1 MPEKA
6 RAFLKQLQSFW
17 ASLPTAKRIALVFFT
32 VAVLV
37 GVSAISVLGSREH
50 FATLYTELSPEDASQ
65 IVEKLKA
72 SQTPY
77 ELGANGTM
85 ILVPEEK
92 VAGLRLELAA
102 GGLPRGGSVGF
113 EIFDRSRIGATE
125 FEQNINLRRALEGE
139 LARSVMS
146 VDGVKGARVHLVLPE
161 HRLFASRE
169 ESASAS
175 VVVKLANSANFGR
188 REVAAVV
195 YLVSMAVPGLSKD
208 RVSVVSTEGLTLHR
222 PNSDTS
228 RGGDLAGEGA
238 EQSRLIASQLEG
250 DAQAQLER
258 VVGPG
263 NADVR
268 VNVELNPATKE
279 RTEELY
285 EPSKTALRSEHKVE
299 ESNGVGEAGVAGV
312 PGAKT
317 NLPDAKEGEEAE
329 VTAPNGGGGI
339 RKSQTRNWEVQRI
352 TQKTSTPPGEIR
364 RLSVAVVLNGRY
376 EKRGEKSVFVARSP
390 DEVQAMAAIVKHAV
404 GFNAE
409 RGDDVELRA
418 VQFAR
423 LDTADDA
430 TATDPLAKYR
440 RYLPL
445 AAGGLL
451 GVVLL
456 ASIIMVWR
464 RNKAKKAALVL
475 AEAAAA
481 RALVEASSPLG
492 GLLTGESPAQQ
503 LGTQQGRNALLAE
516 APPQSEE
523 IRARALEL
531 AAKDPGSAA
540 VVLRRWLSVGE
551 PAALPAE

>member
-6 RAFLKQLQSFW
+6 RAFLKQLTDFW
-17 ASLPTAKRIALVFFT
+17 ASLPTSKRVALVFFT
-32 VAVLV
+32 TAVLV
-37 GVSAISVLGSREH
+37 GVSLLSVLGSRDH
-50 FATLYTELSPEDASQ
+50 YSTLYSELSTEDASQ
-65 IVEKLKA
+65 IVEKLKT

-77 ELGANGTM
+77 QLENNGSTV
-85 ILVPEEK
+85 LVPEDK

-125 FEQNINLRRALEGE
+125 FEQNVNLRRALEGE

-146 VDGVKGARVHLVLPE
+146 VDGVKNARVHLVLPE

-222 PNSDTS
+222 PSSDAA
-228 RGGDLAGEGA
+228 GGSDLAGEGA
-238 EQSRLIASQLEG
+238 EQSRLIAAQLEN

-268 VNVELNPATKE
+268 VNVELNPSTKE
-279 RTEELY
+279 RNEELY
-285 EPSKTALRSEHKVE
+285 EPSKTALRSEHKTE
-299 ESNGVGEAGVAGV
+299 EASGASEAGVAGV

-317 NLPDAKEGEEAE
+317 NLPDAKEGEAAE
-329 VTAPNGGGGI
+329 ETPAAVGGGV

-352 TQKTSTPPGEIR
+352 TQKTTTPPGEIR

-376 EKRGEKSVFVARSP
+376 EKHGEKSVFVARNA
-390 DEVQAMAAIVKHAV
+390 DEVAGLSAIVKHAV

-409 RGDDVELRA
+409 RGDEVELRA

-423 LDTADDA
+423 LDASDDA
-430 TATDPLAKYR
+430 QVSDPLAKYR

-445 AAGGLL
+445 AAAALL
-451 GVVLL
+451 AVVLL
-456 ASIIMVWR
+456 SAVIMVWR
-464 RNKAKKAALVL
+464 RNRAKR
-475 AEAAAA
+475 AAAA
-481 RALVEASSPLG
+481 LAL
-492 GLLTGESPAQQ
+492 SPALGAGQLAGLIAGGSANVQ
-503 LGTQQGRNALLAE
+503 LGSDEARTLLLE
-516 APPQSEE
+516 DAPTGSDE
-523 IRARALEL
+523 IRVRALEL
-531 AAKDPGSAA
+531 AAKDPATAA
-540 VVLRRWLSVGE
+540 VVLRRWLSVGGPLPT
-551 PAALPAE
+551 PAVLPAE

>member
-6 RAFLKQLQSFW
+6 RAFLKQLTDFW

-32 VAVLV
+32 TAVLV
-37 GVSAISVLGSREH
+37 GVTLLSVLGSREH
-50 FATLYTELSPEDASQ
+50 YATLYSELSTEDAAQ
-65 IVEKLKA
+65 IVEKLKT
-72 SQTPY
+72 QQIPY
-77 ELGANGTM
+77 QLNGNGT
-85 ILVPEEK
+85 IISVPEEK

-222 PNSDTS
+222 PNSDAS
-228 RGGDLAGEGA
+228 RGGDMAGEGT

-268 VNVELNPATKE
+268 VNVELNPASKE
-279 RTEELY
+279 RMEELY
-285 EPSKTALRSEHKVE
+285 EPAKTALRSEHVVQ
-299 ESNGVGEAGVAGV
+299 ESAGATEAGVAGV

-317 NLPDAKEGEEAE
+317 NLPDAKEGENAE
-329 VTAPNGGGGI
+329 ETAATGGGGL
-339 RKSQTRNWEVQRI
+339 RRSQTRNWEVQRI
-352 TQKTSTPPGEIR
+352 TQKTTTPPGEIR

-376 EKRGEKSVFVARSP
+376 EKRGEKSVFVPRSP
-390 DEVQAMAAIVKHAV
+390 EEVVAMSAIVKHAV

-409 RGDDVELRA
+409 RGDEVELRA

-423 LDTADDA
+423 LDAGDDA
-430 TATDPLAKYR
+430 TVADPLGKYR
-440 RYLPL
+440 RYLPFAL
-445 AAGGLL
+445 AGLVAV
-451 GVVLL
+451 VVL
-456 ASIIMVWR
+456 ASVIMVWR
-464 RNKAKKAALVL
+464 RNKAKQAREALALAAPAI
-475 AEAAAA
+475 AEGQ
-481 RALVEASSPLG
+481 LG
-492 GLLTGESPAQQ
+492 GLIAGAPDAAQ
-503 LGTQQGRNALLAE
+503 LGAEQARTLLLE
-516 APPQSEE
+516 DAPPASDE

-531 AAKDPGSAA
+531 AAKDPATAA

-551 PAALPAE
+551 PAPLPAE

>member
-1 MPEKA
+1 MPEQA
-6 RAFLKQLQSFW
+6 RAFLKQLTDFW
-17 ASLPTAKRIALVFFT
+17 AGLPTPKRIALVFFT
-32 VAVLV
+32 TVVLLGV
-37 GVSAISVLGSREH
+37 GLLSVLGSREH
-50 FATLYTELSPEDASQ
+50 YATLYSELSTEDAAQ
-65 IVEKLKA
+65 IVEKLKTA
-72 SQTPY
+72 QVPY
-77 ELGANGTM
+77 QLEANGTV
-85 ILVPEEK
+85 IQVPEDK

-146 VDGVKGARVHLVLPE
+146 VDGVKNARVHLVLPE
-161 HRLFASRE
+161 HRLFAARE

-195 YLVSMAVPGLSKD
+195 YLVSMAVPGLNKD

-222 PNSDTS
+222 PNSDAT
-228 RGGDLAGEGA
+228 GAGDLAGEGE
-238 EQSRLIASQLEG
+238 EQSRVIATQLEG

-268 VNVELNPATKE
+268 VNVELNPASKE

-285 EPSKTALRSEHKVE
+285 EPSKTALRSEHKTE
-299 ESNGVGEAGVAGV
+299 ESSGTTEAGVAGV
-312 PGAKT
+312 PGAKS
-317 NLPDAKEGEEAE
+317 NLPDAKEGEAE
-329 VTAPNGGGGI
+329 ETPPGTGGGI

-352 TQKTSTPPGEIR
+352 TQKTTTPPGEIR

-376 EKRGEKSVFVARSP
+376 EKHGENSVFVARTP
-390 DEVQAMAAIVKHAV
+390 DEVQSMVAIVKHAV
-404 GFNAE
+404 GFNSE
-409 RGDDVELRA
+409 RGDEVELRA

-423 LDTADDA
+423 LDANDDPQA
-430 TATDPLAKYR
+430 LDPLAKYR

-445 AAGGLL
+445 VAAGLL
-451 GVVLL
+451 GVLLL
-456 ASIIMVWR
+456 ASVIMVWR
-464 RNKAKKAALVL
+464 RSKAKN
-475 AEAAAA
+475 AAAA
-481 RALVEASSPLG
+481 LALAAPLAPGQLG
-492 GLLTGESPAQQ
+492 GLIAGERAIQ
-503 LGTQQGRNALLAE
+503 LGSEQARTLLLEDA
-516 APPQSEE
+516 APGSDE
-523 IRARALEL
+523 IRARAMEL
-531 AAKDPGSAA
+531 AAKDPATAA
-540 VVLRRWLSVGE
+540 VVLRRWLSVGAPAPT